1 MGRPSLYT
9 QELGDE
15 ICARVIT
22 RSLHAV
28 CQDDDLPHEATIYEW
43 LGKHKEF
50 AENYARAR
58 QLRAYR
64 RAEDVDK
71 IMDDLRNHQIDHN
84 QARIMLDAIKWQTGK
99 ENPKNFGDRLEL
111 AGDKSNPLTVN
122 VVRFSDKTDESK

>member
-1 MGRPSLYT
+1 MGRPTLYT
-9 QELGDE
+9 LELGNE

-28 CQDDDLPHEATIYEW
+28 CKDDDLPQESTIYEW

-71 IMDDLRNHQIDHN
+71 IMEDLRNHVIDHN

-111 AGDKSNPLTVN
+111 AGDKSSPLTVQVIQLTEAN
-122 VVRFSDKTDESK
+122 GDK

>member
-1 MGRPSLYT
+1 MGRPTLYT
-9 QELGDE
+9 LELGNE

-28 CQDDDLPHEATIYEW
+28 CKDDDLPRESTIYEW

-71 IMDDLRNHQIDHN
+71 IMEDLRNHVIDHN

-111 AGDKSNPLTVN
+111 AGDKSNPLTVQVIQLTEAN
-122 VVRFSDKTDESK
+122 GDK